1 MKQNKTFSYLMSLP
15 TVLILAFLTVFP
27 LGFTIFY
34 SFTNFNMLKPKA
46 LKFIGLANY
55 TKIISDPYFQQA
67 LGNTLKFMVLA
78 VILETG
84 IGLLVA
90 VLINSLGSGQKLLRT
105 LLLLPVVLPPVTV
118 ALIWQIMLSNNY
130 GIINK
135 MLESVGAAPV
145 NWLNDVR
152 TAFYC
157 ILAIDVW
164 QYMPFA
170 FLLIYASL
178 QSVPET
184 QYEAAQMDGANAVQ
198 RFWYVTLPNIMNGIV
213 LVILL
218 RSIDSIRLFDKV
230 NILTRGGPANST
242 ATITQYIY
250 NYGVGN
256 YKIGFSSAGSIVMTL
271 IVLLISSLYI
281 KKAFQRN

>member
-1 MKQNKTFSYLMSLP
+1 MSLP
-15 TVLILAFLTVFP
+15 TIIILAFLTVFP
-27 LGFTIFY
+27 LGYTIYY

-46 LKFIGLANY
+46 LKFIGLSNFE
-55 TKIISDPYFQQA
+55 KILADPYFQQA
-67 LGNTLKFMVLA
+67 LLNTLKFMVLA

-90 VLINSLGSGQKLLRT
+90 LLINSLSKGQKIFRT

-118 ALIWQIMLSNNY
+118 ALIWRIMLSNNY

-135 MLESVGAAPV
+135 LLELVGIAPV
-145 NWLNDVR
+145 SWLNDVR

-178 QSVPET
+178 QSVPES
-184 QYEAAQMDGANAVQ
+184 QYEAAQIDGANAFHQ
-198 RFWYVTLPNIMNGIV
+198 FWYITIPNIMGGIV

-230 NILTRGGPANST
+230 NILTRGGPANTT

-256 YKIGFSSAGSIVMTL
+256 YRIGFSSAGAIVMTL
-271 IVLLISSLYI
+271 IVLLISSLYV
-281 KKAFQRN
+281 KRAFQRN

>member
-1 MKQNKTFSYLMSLP
+1 MSLP
-15 TVLILAFLTVFP
+15 TVIILAFLTVFP
-27 LGFTIFY
+27 LGYTIYY
-34 SFTNFNMLKPKA
+34 SFTNFNMLKPKT
-46 LKFIGLANY
+46 LKFIGLSNFE
-55 TKIISDPYFQQA
+55 KILADPYFQQA
-67 LGNTLKFMVLA
+67 LLNTLKFMVLA

-90 VLINSLGSGQKLLRT
+90 LLVNSLTKGQKLIRT
-105 LLLLPVVLPPVTV
+105 LLFLPVVLPPVTV
-118 ALIWQIMLSNNY
+118 ALIWRIMLSNNY

-135 MLESVGAAPV
+135 LLELIGIAPV
-145 NWLNDVR
+145 SWLNDVR

-157 ILAIDVW
+157 ILVIDVW

-178 QSVPET
+178 QSVPES
-184 QYEAAQMDGANAVQ
+184 QYEAAQIDGANAFH
-198 RFWYVTLPNIMNGIV
+198 RFWYITIPNIMGGIV

-230 NILTRGGPANST
+230 NILTRGGPANTT

-256 YKIGFSSAGSIVMTL
+256 YRIGFSSAGAIVMTL
-271 IVLLISSLYI
+271 IVLLISSLYV
-281 KKAFQRN
+281 KRAFQRN

>member
-1 MKQNKTFSYLMSLP
+1 MSLP
-15 TVLILAFLTVFP
+15 TVLVLALLTAFP

-46 LKFIGLANY
+46 IKYIKFDNYLKILA
-55 TKIISDPYFQQA
+55 DPYFQQA

-78 VILETG
+78 VVIETLF
-84 IGLLVA
+84 GLLVA
-90 VLINSLGSGQKLLRT
+90 LLINSLGSGQKVLRT
-105 LLLLPVVLPPVTV
+105 LILLPVILPPVTV
-118 ALIWQIMLSNNY
+118 ALIWRIMLSNNY
-130 GIINK
+130 GIFNQI
-135 MLESVGAAPV
+135 LTSLGAAQV
-145 NWLNDVR
+145 NWLNDVN

-178 QSVPET
+178 QSVPVS
-184 QYEAAQMDGANAVQ
+184 QYEAAQIDGANAIQV
-198 RFWYVTLPNIMNGIV
+198 FLFVTLPNILSGIV
-213 LVILL
+213 LVVLL

-230 NILTRGGPANST
+230 NILTRGGPANTT

-271 IVLLISSLYI
+271 MVLVISLPYI
-281 KKAFQRN
+281 KQAFKRN

>member
-1 MKQNKTFSYLMSLP
+1 MSLP
-15 TVLILAFLTVFP
+15 TILILAFLTVFP
-27 LGFTIFY
+27 LGFTVFY
-34 SFTNFNMLKPKA
+34 SFTNFNMLKPKE

-67 LGNTLKFMVLA
+67 LVNTLKFMVLA

-90 VLINSLGSGQKLLRT
+90 ILINSLGNGQKLLRT

-135 MLESVGAAPV
+135 MLESIGVAPV

-178 QSVPET
+178 QSVPQT
-184 QYEAAQMDGANAVQ
+184 QYEAAQMDGANAFQ
-198 RFWYVTLPNIMNGIV
+198 RFRFVTIPNIMGGII
-213 LVILL
+213 LVVLL

-230 NILTRGGPANST
+230 NILTRGGPANTT

-271 IVLLISSLYI
+271 IVLLISSSYI
-281 KKAFQRN
+281 KRAFKRN

>member
-1 MKQNKTFSYLMSLP
+1 MSLP
-15 TVLILAFLTVFP
+15 TVIILAFLTVFP
-27 LGFTIFY
+27 LGYTIYY
-34 SFTNFNMLKPKA
+34 SFTNFNMLKPKT
-46 LKFIGLANY
+46 LKFIGLSNFE
-55 TKIISDPYFQQA
+55 KILADPYFQQA
-67 LGNTLKFMVLA
+67 LLNTLKFMVLA

-90 VLINSLGSGQKLLRT
+90 LLVNSLTKGQKIIRT

-118 ALIWQIMLSNNY
+118 ALIWRIMLSNNY

-135 MLESVGAAPV
+135 LLELIGIAPV
-145 NWLNDVR
+145 SWLNDVR

-157 ILAIDVW
+157 ILVIDIW

-178 QSVPET
+178 QSVPES
-184 QYEAAQMDGANAVQ
+184 QYEAAQIDGANAFH
-198 RFWYVTLPNIMNGIV
+198 RFWYITIPNIMGGIV

-230 NILTRGGPANST
+230 NILTRGGPANTT

-256 YKIGFSSAGSIVMTL
+256 YRIGFSSAGAIVMTL
-271 IVLLISSLYI
+271 IVLLISSLYV
-281 KKAFQRN
+281 KRAFQRN

>member
-1 MKQNKTFSYLMSLP
+1 MSLP
-15 TVLILAFLTVFP
+15 TVIILAFLTVFP
-27 LGFTIFY
+27 LGYTIYY
-34 SFTNFNMLKPKA
+34 SFTNFNMLKPKT
-46 LKFIGLANY
+46 LKFIGLSNFE
-55 TKIISDPYFQQA
+55 KILADPYFQQA
-67 LGNTLKFMVLA
+67 LLNTLRFMVLA

-90 VLINSLGSGQKLLRT
+90 LLVNSLTKGQKLIRT

-118 ALIWQIMLSNNY
+118 ALIWRIMLSNNY

-135 MLESVGAAPV
+135 LLELIGIAPV
-145 NWLNDVR
+145 SWLNDVR

-157 ILAIDVW
+157 ILVIDVW

-178 QSVPET
+178 QSVPES
-184 QYEAAQMDGANAVQ
+184 QYEAAQIDGANAFH
-198 RFWYVTLPNIMNGIV
+198 RFWYITIPNIMCGIV

-230 NILTRGGPANST
+230 NILTRGGPANTT

-256 YKIGFSSAGSIVMTL
+256 YRIGFSSAGAIVMTL
-271 IVLLISSLYI
+271 IVLLISSLYV
-281 KKAFQRN
+281 KRAFQRN

>member
-1 MKQNKTFSYLMSLP
+1 MSLP
-15 TVLILAFLTVFP
+15 TVIILAFLTVFP
-27 LGFTIFY
+27 LGYTIYY
-34 SFTNFNMLKPKA
+34 SFTNFNMLKPKT
-46 LKFIGLANY
+46 LKFIGLSNFE
-55 TKIISDPYFQQA
+55 KILADSYFQQA
-67 LGNTLKFMVLA
+67 LLNTLKFMVLA

-90 VLINSLGSGQKLLRT
+90 LLVNSLTKDQKIIRT

-118 ALIWQIMLSNNY
+118 ALIWRIMLSNNY

-135 MLESVGAAPV
+135 LLELIGIAPV
-145 NWLNDVR
+145 SWLNDVR

-157 ILAIDVW
+157 ILVIDVW

-178 QSVPET
+178 QSVPES
-184 QYEAAQMDGANAVQ
+184 QYEAAQIDGANAFH
-198 RFWYVTLPNIMNGIV
+198 RFWYITIPNIMGGIV

-230 NILTRGGPANST
+230 NILTRGGPANTT

-256 YKIGFSSAGSIVMTL
+256 YRIGFSSAGAIVMTL
-271 IVLLISSLYI
+271 IVLLISSLYV
-281 KKAFQRN
+281 KRAFQRN

>member
-1 MKQNKTFSYLMSLP
+1 MSLP
-15 TVLILAFLTVFP
+15 TVIILAFLTVFP
-27 LGFTIFY
+27 LGYTIYY
-34 SFTNFNMLKPKA
+34 SFTNFNMLKPKT
-46 LKFIGLANY
+46 LKFIGLSNFE
-55 TKIISDPYFQQA
+55 KILADPYFQQA
-67 LGNTLKFMVLA
+67 LLNTLKFMVLA

-90 VLINSLGSGQKLLRT
+90 LLVNSLTKGQKLIRT

-118 ALIWQIMLSNNY
+118 ALIWRIMLSNNY

-135 MLESVGAAPV
+135 LLELIGIAPV
-145 NWLNDVR
+145 SWLNDVR

-157 ILAIDVW
+157 ILVIDVW

-178 QSVPET
+178 QSVPES
-184 QYEAAQMDGANAVQ
+184 QYEAAQIDGANAFH
-198 RFWYVTLPNIMNGIV
+198 RFWYITIPNIMGGIV

-230 NILTRGGPANST
+230 NILTRGGPANTT

-256 YKIGFSSAGSIVMTL
+256 YRIGFSSAGAIVMTL
-271 IVLLISSLYI
+271 IVLLISSLYV
-281 KKAFQRN
+281 KRAFQRN

>member
-1 MKQNKTFSYLMSLP
+1 MSLP
-15 TVLILAFLTVFP
+15 TVIILAFLTVFP
-27 LGFTIFY
+27 LGYTIYY
-34 SFTNFNMLKPKA
+34 SFTNFNMLKPKT
-46 LKFIGLANY
+46 LKFIGLSNFE
-55 TKIISDPYFQQA
+55 KILADPYFQQA
-67 LGNTLKFMVLA
+67 LLNTLKFMVLA

-90 VLINSLGSGQKLLRT
+90 LLVNSLTKGHKIIRT
-105 LLLLPVVLPPVTV
+105 LLLLPVVLPPVTL
-118 ALIWQIMLSNNY
+118 ALIWRIMLSNNY

-135 MLESVGAAPV
+135 LLELIGIAPV
-145 NWLNDVR
+145 SWLNDVR

-157 ILAIDVW
+157 ILVIDVW

-178 QSVPET
+178 QSVPES
-184 QYEAAQMDGANAVQ
+184 QYEAAQIDGANAFH
-198 RFWYVTLPNIMNGIV
+198 RFWYITIPNIMGGIV

-230 NILTRGGPANST
+230 NILTRGGPANTT

-256 YKIGFSSAGSIVMTL
+256 YRIGFSSAGAIVMTL
-271 IVLLISSLYI
+271 IVLLISSLYV
-281 KKAFQRN
+281 KRAFQRN

>member
-1 MKQNKTFSYLMSLP
+1 MSLP
-15 TVLILAFLTVFP
+15 TVIILAFLTVFP
-27 LGFTIFY
+27 LGYTIYY
-34 SFTNFNMLKPKA
+34 SFTNFNMLKPKT
-46 LKFIGLANY
+46 LKFIGLSNFE
-55 TKIISDPYFQQA
+55 KILADPYFQQA
-67 LGNTLKFMVLA
+67 LLNTLKFMVLA

-90 VLINSLGSGQKLLRT
+90 LLVNSLTKGQKLIRT

-118 ALIWQIMLSNNY
+118 ALIWRIMLSNNY

-135 MLESVGAAPV
+135 LLELIGIAPV
-145 NWLNDVR
+145 SWLNDVR

-157 ILAIDVW
+157 ILVIDIW

-178 QSVPET
+178 QSVPES
-184 QYEAAQMDGANAVQ
+184 QYEAAQIDGANAFH
-198 RFWYVTLPNIMNGIV
+198 RFWYITIPNIMGGIV

-230 NILTRGGPANST
+230 NILTRGGPANTT

-256 YKIGFSSAGSIVMTL
+256 YRIGFSSAGAIVMTL
-271 IVLLISSLYI
+271 IVLLISSLYV
-281 KKAFQRN
+281 KRAFQRN